1 MILSTIYCEQVLDCN
16 KHCLAISSQN
26 VVGGQRRRKAPSGA
40 QEMKWSQ
47 RWQSAKSPSE
57 GQSLT
62 EWIWWQFP
70 VWVLVLGTT
79 ADKIKILW
87 SFKKSTFFS
96 LHLLI
101 CIVNFNLTSMKIVI
115 QPWNPEHKNI
125 LQTQNIYW
133 IVKEMNECEKIQGNY
148 KKDKQTF

>member
-70 VWVLVLGTT
+70 VWVPVLGTT

-87 SFKKSTFFS
+87 RFKKYIFFS
-96 LHLLI
+96 LYLLTF
-101 CIVNFNLTSMKIVI
+101 IVNFNLTSMKIVI
-115 QPWNPEHKNI
+115 QPW
-125 LQTQNIYW
+125 TQSTEIESSM
-133 IVKEMNECEKIQGNY
+133 KERMNECEKIQRKY